1 MPLIQTSVII
11 PAETTMGRDERDVQ
25 FLTYT
30 TLDGNV
36 IDLRSLTAAERAYF
50 ARCYEAFRHG
60 MSWEDFTE
68 LSVGPTHLLLR
79 DTGGVITPS
88 VYDHPLFRAT
98 RDLEDRLGILQQM
111 VGPDPGD
118 DVAHDPV
125 TGQPIGHAAGAAA
138 QPATV

>member
-1 MPLIQTSVII
+1 
-11 PAETTMGRDERDVQ
+11 MGRDERDVQ

-60 MSWEDFTE
+60 MFWEDFTE

-79 DTGGVITPS
+79 DSGGLITPACITTHCS
-88 VYDHPLFRAT
+88 GPLAT
-98 RDLEDRLGILQQM
+98 WRIAWVSSSRWW
-111 VGPDPGD
+111 DP
-118 DVAHDPV
+118 
-125 TGQPIGHAAGAAA
+125 I
-138 QPATV
+138 PATTSPMTP